1 MNVFFDT
8 NVVLDV
14 LLKREP
20 FYADSAALWTM
31 AERGSIRGQVSAV
44 SFTNVYYIVRRLRN
58 ARVARKTLVLL
69 RDVFAPV
76 ACDAQVLDQA
86 IDSSFADFEDAVQYF
101 SAVRGRAACIVTRN
115 PQHFPEQPLPAVTPV
130 EFRAGLALE

>member
-14 LLKREP
+14 LVKREP
-20 FYADSAALWTM
+20 FYADSAALWTL
-31 AERGSIRGQVSAV
+31 AERGSIHGQVSAV
-44 SFTNVYYIVRRLRN
+44 SFTNIYYIVRRLRSVK
-58 ARVARKTLVLL
+58 AALKTLILL
-69 RDVFAPV
+69 RDVFTAV

-86 IDSSFADFEDAVQYF
+86 IDSDFADFEDAVQFF
-101 SAVRGRAACIVTRN
+101 SAIRGGAACIVTRN
-115 PQHFPEQPLPAVTPV
+115 PQHFPKGPLPAVTPV

>member
-14 LLKREP
+14 LVKREP
-20 FYADSAALWTM
+20 FYADSAALWTL

-58 ARVARKTLVLL
+58 ARVARKTLALL
-69 RDVFAPV
+69 RDVFTPV

-86 IDSSFADFEDAVQYF
+86 LDSDFADFEDAVQFF
-101 SAVRGRAACIVTRN
+101 SAVRGGAACIVTRN
-115 PQHFPEQPLPAVTPV
+115 PRHFPGKPLPAITPA